1 MKRVLLLFFLLQS
14 FLSFTQEEK
23 AENNYVD
30 YFKLPRESIFF
41 HTNKTSYI
49 AGEEIWFKVYAY
61 DRRNNLSSKSTRNI
75 YLGIYDDTGKQVDK
89 KLFLA
94 QEGVASGSI
103 SIDSTYASGKYYLKT
118 YTNWMKNF
126 KEDDSYVQQIQ
137 IMNVDSGGNKSKE
150 EIASTYDIQFLPEGG
165 YLLNGVNNN
174 VGVKIINDS
183 GKGVSSEGIILN
195 SKGVEVA
202 SFKSN
207 FLGLGKFSFTPVLG
221 EIYTSKIKLGNE
233 RELEQKIPKAED
245 IGMSIIINNL
255 KSNQVIINLSLNQK
269 SLDVLQGKNYK
280 VLVHKDGQAKIIPF
294 GIDNLVERI
303 TIDKAGL
310 FKGINTVT
318 VFNEKEQPI
327 LERMFF
333 NDAELKYNTVSLN
346 IKESKLDSIT
356 YQIASNVEQDQM
368 INASIS
374 VLPTQTK
381 SYTPQ
386 HNIISA
392 FYLKPYLKGAIE
404 NPQYYF
410 TKINRKKKYE
420 LDILLLTQGW
430 SRYSWDNIMNLPPEP
445 HFDFENGITLKGKLD
460 FNIKKAE
467 SLLLYPTLLNKSK
480 FIHFDAD
487 GKFRIK
493 NFLPVVGETL
503 KFSYVDKRGNAKDP
517 KMALSYVK
525 YLTND
530 KIDTTKASK
539 FSLDS
544 SEDYYIP
551 KYFFDKESELLDE
564 VVVSTQ
570 LQKKKRKEY
579 NLPYRGELIPI
590 TRRQVERFNNLSDF
604 LNTQGF
610 IVTQSF
616 GRYSIKSF
624 RKQSKDQVIM
634 FLDNNIVNDVSTVL
648 SRSIA
653 FYEDVFID
661 ENSVANNL
669 GISSDGFGFKF
680 IIKLYSRKNSLFTSN
695 RSKEYQKFIKVNYGF
710 QVEKEFYMPRYFSYT
725 TQSFKDNGIIH
736 WEPNLTIKNQ
746 ISSLKTVNTGLEEV
760 NFYIEGI
767 NSNGDL
773 ISQIIKVDH
782 SVK

>member
-1 MKRVLLLFFLLQS
+1 MKRILLLFFLFQT
-14 FLSFTQEEK
+14 FLVSAQEK
-23 AENNYVD
+23 KVENHYVD
-30 YFKLPRESIFF
+30 YFKLPRESLFL

-61 DRRNNLSSKSTRNI
+61 DRRNNLSSKTTTNV
-75 YLGIYDDTGKQVDK
+75 YLGIYDEKGKQINK
-89 KLFLA
+89 KLFLSKD
-94 QEGVASGSI
+94 GVASGSVL
-103 SIDSTYASGKYYLKT
+103 IDSTYTSGKYYLKT

-126 KEDDSYVQQIQ
+126 KEDDSYIQQIQ
-137 IMNVDSGGNKSKE
+137 VMNVDSGENKSNE
-150 EIASTYDIQFLPEGG
+150 ETARAYDIRFLPEGG
-165 YLLNGVNNN
+165 YLLNEVNNN
-174 VGVKIINDS
+174 VGIKIIDDT
-183 GKGVSSEGIILN
+183 GKGTPSEGIILN
-195 SKGVEVA
+195 SKGTEVA
-202 SFKSN
+202 TFKSN
-207 FLGLGKFSFTPVLG
+207 FLGLGKFSFTPISG
-221 EIYTSKIKLGNE
+221 EVYTSKIKLQNGK
-233 RELEQKIPKAED
+233 ELEESVPNAED
-245 IGMSIIINNL
+245 IGMSMIINNL
-255 KSNQVIINLSLNQK
+255 KPDQVIINLSLNQK
-269 SLDVLQGKNYK
+269 SLDALQGRNYK

-294 GIDNLVERI
+294 SIDNSVERI

-318 VFNEKEQPI
+318 VFNENEKPI

-333 NDAELKYNTVSLN
+333 NDVDLKFNTISLDV
-346 IKESKLDSIT
+346 KESKLDSIT
-356 YQIASNVEQDQM
+356 YQITSNLEQDQL
-368 INASIS
+368 INVSIS

-386 HNIISA
+386 HNIISS

-404 NPQYYF
+404 NPQHYF
-410 TKINRKKKYE
+410 TRINRKKKYE

-445 HFDFENGITLKGKLD
+445 HFDFENGITLKGNLN
-460 FNIKKAE
+460 FNLKKAE

-480 FIHFDAD
+480 FIPFDAD
-487 GKFRIK
+487 GKFQID
-493 NFLPVVGETL
+493 NFLPVIGETL

-517 KMALSYVK
+517 KMTLNYVK

-530 KIDTTKASK
+530 HIDTTNIHR
-539 FSLDS
+539 FSPYA

-551 KYFFDKESELLDE
+551 KYFFDNESELLDE
-564 VVVSTQ
+564 VVVSSQ

-590 TRRQVERFNNLSDF
+590 TRRQVEQFNNLSDF

-610 IVTQSF
+610 VVTQSF

-634 FLDNNIVNDVSTVL
+634 FLDNNIVNDVTTVL

-669 GISSDGFGFKF
+669 GISSGDFGFKF
-680 IIKLYSRKNSLFTSN
+680 VIKLFSRKNSIYSVN
-695 RSKEYQKFIKVNYGF
+695 RSKEYQKFIKVDYGF
-710 QVEKEFYMPRYFSYT
+710 QVEKEFYIPRYFSYT
-725 TQSFKDNGIIH
+725 TQSFKDNGIVH
-736 WEPNLTIKNQ
+736 WEPNAIIKNQ
-746 ISSLKTVNTGLEEV
+746 IFSLRTVNTGLDEIS
-760 NFYIEGI
+760 FYIEGI
-767 NSNGDL
+767 NSNGEL
-773 ISQIIKVDH
+773 ISQIINIDH
-782 SVK
+782 STK